1 MTMDSNRAQAHTLE
15 GIAAAILVLAS
26 VIFALQVT
34 AVTPLTASTA
44 SQHIENQQKGAATG
58 LLVTAD
64 ERGALREMVLYW
76 NESGTTFHN
85 ISGNESFYTTRN
97 PPTEFGELLEETFA
111 EQGIAYNVN
120 LRFLTTDGDQRER
133 SLVYLGKPSDHSVT
147 VHASVPIYDDDHIL
161 DADRTENSTTV
172 SEATFY
178 APDVSPESHL
188 YNVIEVEVI
197 LWRM

>member
-1 MTMDSNRAQAHTLE
+1 MDETRGQAHTLE

-44 SQHIENQQKGAATG
+44 SQHIENQQEGAAAG
-58 LLVTAD
+58 LLATAD
-64 ERGALREMVLYW
+64 EKGALRSMVLYW
-76 NESGTTFHN
+76 NESGSSFHN
-85 ISGNESFYTTRN
+85 ISGNESFYTRSS
-97 PPTEFGELLEETFA
+97 PPTEFGDLLNETFA
-111 EQGIAYNVN
+111 QQGIAYNVN
-120 LRFLTTDGDQRER
+120 LLFLTQDGEQRER
-133 SLVYLGKPSDHSVT
+133 SLIYLGRPSDHSVT
-147 VHASVPIYDDDHIL
+147 VRASVPLYDDDHII
-161 DADRTENSTTV
+161 DADHSQNATTV
-172 SEATFY
+172 ADATYF